1 MSSILKALKKL
12 EHEKAARKPDSFRI
26 DAEILRG
33 GSSHSFFSKGAT
45 LAAIALFLC
54 GSGAT
59 YLFMKR
65 QGVPEPVRPSQTST
79 TEVKAGSP
87 TAVVLPPESDKSAPD
102 PIPHLTTPLKS
113 RSGFERAEPPKPSSR
128 IKVPS
133 LQLQPEKQTEGNK
146 PRNEHAEP
154 KPALPAAAP
163 PAAPTPP
170 LLKVHGIAFQDG
182 GANGVAVVN
191 GVAVS
196 KGSIIEGARVEEI
209 QKDRVRF
216 SRGGEAFDI
225 ILDKSN

>member
-65 QGVPEPVRPSQTST
+65 QGVPEPVRPSQTSI
-79 TEVKAGSP
+79 TEVKAVSP
-87 TAVVLPPESDKSAPD
+87 AAVVLPPESDKSAPD
-102 PIPHLTTPLKS
+102 PIPHQTTPLKS
-113 RSGFERAEPPKPSSR
+113 RSGFERAEPSKPSSR
-128 IKVPS
+128 IKIPS
-133 LQLQPEKQTEGNK
+133 LQLQPEKQTEGK

-163 PAAPTPP
+163 PAAAPIPA

-196 KGSIIEGARVEEI
+196 KGSMIEGARVEEI